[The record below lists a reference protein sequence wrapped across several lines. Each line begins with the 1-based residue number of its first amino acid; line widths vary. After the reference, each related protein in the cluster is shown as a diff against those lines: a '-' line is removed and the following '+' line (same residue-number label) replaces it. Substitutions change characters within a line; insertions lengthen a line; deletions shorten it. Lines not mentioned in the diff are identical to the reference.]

1 MQCWLHWREQ
11 SELAAHQKIILHADN
26 HVGISIV
33 GLIADATLLCN
44 FMHQECLDSR
54 PVFDRPLPVS
64 RLASL
69 IGSKTQT
76 PTQIWPEAIW
86 SWPAGYGDRG
96 PLIFQ
101 TRPSANFFEG
111 RAMSTGVHSQ
121 SACTYLDRHMECD
134 LNELVKHG
142 LCALWET
149 IPAEQDLTT
158 QEVSTGIAG
167 KDLEFMIYD
176 DDDDVSPFLEG
187 LRKRLQRHS
196 LLNVQKRLINQWSSK
211 W

>member
-1 MQCWLHWREQ
+1 M
-11 SELAAHQKIILHADN
+11 
-26 HVGISIV
+26 

-76 PTQIWPEAIW
+76 PTQTWPEAIW
-86 SWPAGYGDRG
+86 SWPAGYADQG
-96 PLIFQ
+96 PPVFQ
-101 TRPSANFFEG
+101 TRPSANVFEG
-111 RAMSTGVHSQ
+111 GAMPTGAPSQ
-121 SACTYLDRHMECD
+121 PACTYSDRHTECD
-134 LNELVKHG
+134 LNELVKRG
-142 LCALWET
+142 PRALREA

-158 QEVSTGIAG
+158 KGVSTRIAG

-187 LRKRLQRHS
+187 LRKRLQRQS
-196 LLNVQKRLINQWSSK
+196 LLNIQKRLINQRSSK
-211 W
+211 